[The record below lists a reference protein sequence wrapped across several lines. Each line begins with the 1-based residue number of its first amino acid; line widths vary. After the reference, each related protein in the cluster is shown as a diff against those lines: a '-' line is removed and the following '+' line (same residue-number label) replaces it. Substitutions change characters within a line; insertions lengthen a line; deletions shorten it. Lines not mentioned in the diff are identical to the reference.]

1 MIKKSLFALL
11 SIAVLAIGWSFVQ
24 GKRNTTDNFS
34 TTGVSP
40 TDNSTPDISTTGTAF
55 TENPPQPDQDAA
67 TLIVDSVNNSST
79 ASATNSSDEG
89 DEPVVDLTPVN
100 DIEASSVAVEPLSD
114 AEFTRLENLLKND
127 KQLRLSLLEEFRY
140 NTDPVRAKQ
149 LAALLGPYDDAEI
162 LEVASEL
169 AYSGETQ
176 SRLAGL
182 NLLRR
187 IQPGNDQAR
196 DIAIDLLTTGGN
208 TKILVATMNV
218 FAKPSPDAS
227 ERQLQTLND
236 NLNNL
241 SRHHDSNVRSHSI
254 SLLSRWDKNS
264 SVARDAFSR
273 GLSDTD
279 PAVRSSAVFAVNNI
293 SDPDETMISDLLN
306 IAENTD
312 EKRSTR
318 YAAIRALNNMP
329 LSGTQTRRYSLAQ
342 RSANSRN

>member
-162 LEVASEL
+162 L
-169 AYSGETQ
+169 
-176 SRLAGL
+176 
-182 NLLRR
+182 
-187 IQPGNDQAR
+187 
-196 DIAIDLLTTGGN
+196 
-208 TKILVATMNV
+208 
-218 FAKPSPDAS
+218 
-227 ERQLQTLND
+227 
-236 NLNNL
+236 
-241 SRHHDSNVRSHSI
+241 
-254 SLLSRWDKNS
+254 
-264 SVARDAFSR
+264 
-273 GLSDTD
+273 
-279 PAVRSSAVFAVNNI
+279 
-293 SDPDETMISDLLN
+293 
-306 IAENTD
+306 
-312 EKRSTR
+312 
-318 YAAIRALNNMP
+318 
-329 LSGTQTRRYSLAQ
+329 
-342 RSANSRN
+342 